1 MSEIADVNKIM
12 HSLESLATKDEIATC
27 DVEGKVRSIRTH
39 LSHDKKVLDAWK
51 AHAAA
56 LKDAGEFH

>member
-1 MSEIADVNKIM
+1 MKLADVNKIIAE
-12 HSLESLATKDEIATC
+12 LESRYKEDEIATC
-27 DVEGKVRSIRTH
+27 DVEGKARSLRTH